1 MKIPSAISLIK
12 SRALCLNVR
21 PFSKTSQMVTWL
33 TEDYGRITTPIK
45 GAQRPKSAFLG
56 KYDLGYTC
64 EIVFYAHDRNGV
76 HHIRECTPLIF
87 REALRTQWRAATAVD
102 YVCDL
107 TLRAAQPGLPT
118 HDLFVVLTEL
128 LDTLQ
133 RCTAHEVNL
142 SILWYESQL
151 LSVLGVAPDF
161 RCCRECPPSPRH
173 LFSVEEGYFVCEHRR
188 SRLYH
193 PQTLLLHDDI
203 FKLFVRFTH
212 ERLDL
217 ILSFA
222 RASDRTD
229 DLGRPEPFPGIFGL
243 RRFLGAFLNIHLD
256 LLPGP
261 RRTVL
266 DLLIG

>member
-1 MKIPSAISLIK
+1 MNTPSATSLLK

-21 PFSKTSQMVTWL
+21 PFSKTSHMVTWL

-64 EIVFYAHDRNGV
+64 ELVFYAHDRNGV
-76 HHIRECTPLIF
+76 HNIRECSPLIF
-87 REALRTQWRAATAVD
+87 REALRNQWRCAAAAD

-118 HDLFVVLTEL
+118 HALFHILSEL

-133 RCTAHEVNL
+133 GCAPHEVSL
-142 SILWYESQL
+142 SLLWYESQL
-151 LSVLGVAPDF
+151 LATLGVAPDF
-161 RCCRECPPSPRH
+161 RICPECEPSPRH
-173 LFSVEEGYFVCEHRR
+173 IFSVEEGYFICEHRP
-188 SRLYH
+188 SRLHH
-193 PQTLLLHDDI
+193 PPTLMLHDDI
-203 FKLFVRFTH
+203 PELFLTFTH
-212 ERLDL
+212 TSLPT
-217 ILSFA
+217 ILASA

-243 RRFLGAFLNIHLD
+243 RRFLGSFLNIHLD